1 MSLSAGK
8 KSTSSPNLFAEM
20 LQRYEKYYFGYF
32 ELACI
37 CTSKNLVAFFIA
49 VQKPSLNEQKEAIF
63 FTPFLKR
70 HHVRDVYNNF
80 NDLLQYFLLILW
92 QYLYVTVLVK
102 IVTYLHSTDD
112 GIQYQK
118 FMLIFTFS
126 KVVSFTILILET
138 EKIQVGLG
146 LVQTLHQNKN

>member
-1 MSLSAGK
+1 MHK
-8 KSTSSPNLFAEM
+8 
-20 LQRYEKYYFGYF
+20 Q
-32 ELACI
+32 ELGSVFYCN
-37 CTSKNLVAFFIA
+37 SKTIIEWA
-49 VQKPSLNEQKEAIF
+49 KEGNF
-63 FTPFLKR
+63 FTPFSKR
-70 HHVRDVYNNF
+70 HHVRDFYNNF

-118 FMLIFTFS
+118 FMLIFTFW

-146 LVQTLHQNKN
+146 LVQTLYQNKN